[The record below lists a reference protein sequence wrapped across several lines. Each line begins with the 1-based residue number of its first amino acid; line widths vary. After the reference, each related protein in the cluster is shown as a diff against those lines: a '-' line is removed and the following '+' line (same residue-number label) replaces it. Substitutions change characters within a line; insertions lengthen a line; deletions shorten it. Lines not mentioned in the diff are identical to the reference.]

1 MGTRGVW
8 SLGNV
13 ESKYPLED
21 WVNYKDPWIS
31 QYDIAHSRPYPAPN
45 LQRWNLGTSTMSDSG
60 LACSRYW
67 GQASGSTTFSYF
79 ASGDASPGMTKK
91 SNTDKLTYSPYTI
104 AATPTANL
112 NKGIDRGGASS
123 SNLAAYFSTGYP
135 TGSWVDK
142 ILFATDTRS
151 TISGQFDA
159 NYMTFSSVSDGAGGG
174 YLFEAN
180 VSQSKTYK
188 ITYSTDGVSHLPGS
202 NLVNYTTEGNGEMMS
217 RTAGY
222 KTGGANP
229 SPAATTTTNK
239 LTYSSTTWSALP
251 AGGLPRA
258 KRRAASGTG
267 RSKGFVGGGDLNVAP
282 VYSDFALLDFSTDT
296 FAQEPALNFSP
307 SSYAYYPNKST
318 TTPLDGLYGA
328 DKATDMNSFWSGDEK
343 RRWYD
348 NGPNAVE
355 FDGTDDALYVAD
367 FPNFRTNNFTVEC
380 WIYAHSTSGGINT
393 ILDTYPDSGSFTGG
407 WWALHQYD
415 TGFYWG
421 RNNANAITTS
431 GNLSVNTW
439 YHVAMVRNGTSN
451 KLYLNGTSIGNFT
464 ETAFDYA
471 DSDGVETRTLNV
483 GKQNNSGQDRYFD
496 GLITNVRIT
505 IGQALYTANFTPTTE
520 SLTTTSQGATASNV
534 KLICCSGATPTS
546 SIVTSGL
553 ISTIGDPTVNFQ
565 TEVGANTET
574 IVPTASTFLMG
585 PAGET
590 GYAIDFNGSSD
601 ALNIPH
607 DDAWSPGT
615 NYTAECW
622 FNCDANGG
630 GWDGIFGQ
638 WNNSNVHASNSW
650 VLEYVGSDL
659 RLYYIVDGSG
669 EISYKSLGAVSTGAW
684 HHFAFSKAGSTTRLF
699 VDGVQVVA
707 DFDIGTLQDGTGEF
721 TIGGDVASAG
731 WFNGKISNVRIT
743 EGQALYTA
751 PFTVTTE
758 PLTTTS
764 QGATASNVKLLCC
777 NQSTAT
783 GSTVTPNTITALST
797 PTASQSAPLT
807 EPRAV
812 VRSENYLG
820 KGRQTGQPSGVN
832 GRSDLTKFNYQ
843 TETFSSTVSGTMPI
857 EKKFP
862 GTTSNTTRGYWA
874 SGTPGTSSIVDKFVW
889 STNTGSTIPAT
900 LGSARSYASSAA
912 GNQTQGYF
920 TFGSPGSYQNA
931 CDKLVYSNET
941 MSNLPSMPFKSAR
954 AVAISMQTAGYYGSG
969 AGQDDKGS
977 YFTKIT
983 FATDTKSGNI
993 PGWRAHSSGSNM
1005 FRSGSSSNTKA
1016 YVCSGESTTR
1026 AMEAT
1031 PWATDSVSQLP
1042 TTFMP
1047 ADATQSKG
1055 QGDNTNAYFTGGP
1068 SYSHTQRVVYSS
1080 DTVSVLP
1087 GANFPGGTINSYG
1100 AGGPGMNGI
1109 AISVPNVI

>member
-21 WVNYKDPWIS
+21 WVNYKDSWIS
-31 QYDIAHSRPYPAPN
+31 QYDIAHSRPFPAPN
-45 LQRWNLGTSTMSDSG
+45 LQRWNLGTSTMSNST

-67 GQASGSTTFSYF
+67 GQASGNTTVTYF
-79 ASGDASPGMTKK
+79 ASGDESPGMTKK

-112 NKGIDRGGASS
+112 NKGIDRGGTSS

-151 TISGQFDA
+151 TISGQFDT

-202 NLVNYTTEGNGEMMS
+202 NLVNYTTESNGEMMS

-239 LTYSSTTWSALP
+239 LTYSSMTWSALP
-251 AGGLPRA
+251 SGGLPTA
-258 KRRAASGTG
+258 KRRLVSGTG
-267 RSKGFVGGGDLNVAP
+267 RNKGFAGGGDLNVAP
-282 VYSDFALLDFSTDT
+282 VYTDFALLDFSTDT
-296 FAQEPALNFSP
+296 FAQEPSLNFSV
-307 SSYAYYPNKST
+307 SNYGYFSNKST

-328 DKATDMNSFWSGDEK
+328 SKVSDMNSFWSGDEK

-355 FDGTDDALYVAD
+355 FDGSNDALAVVD

-380 WIYAHSTSGGINT
+380 WIYTHTTSGGVDT

-407 WWALHQYD
+407 WWALHQNGS
-415 TGFYWG
+415 GFYWG
-421 RNNANAITTS
+421 RNNANAISTS

-451 KLYLNGTSIGNFT
+451 NLYLNGTSIGNFT
-464 ETAFDYA
+464 ETAFDYT

-483 GKQNNSGQDRYFD
+483 GRQHNSGQSRYFD

-520 SLTTTSQGATASNV
+520 SLTTISQGATASNV
-534 KLICCSGATPTS
+534 KLICCNGSTPTS
-546 SIVTSGL
+546 SIVTTGH
-553 ISTIGDPTVNFQ
+553 ISTIGDPTVHFQ
-565 TEVGANTET
+565 SQVGANTET
-574 IVPTASTFLMG
+574 ISPTASTTILG

-590 GYAIDFNGSSD
+590 GYAVDFDGSDD
-601 ALNIPH
+601 ALNIP
-607 DDAWSPGT
+607 DNDAWYPET

-622 FNCDANGG
+622 FNCTGHSG
-630 GWDGIFGQ
+630 GWDAIFGQ
-638 WNNSNVHASNSW
+638 WTNNGANATNSW
-650 VLEYVGSDL
+650 ILEYVNSDDEL
-659 RLYYIVDGSG
+659 RFYYITGGGSG
-669 EISYKSLGAVSTGAW
+669 FSYKSLGTVSINAW
-684 HHFAFSKAGSTTRLF
+684 HHFAFSKNGSTTKLF
-699 VDGVQVVA
+699 IDGVQVVD
-707 DFDIGTLQDGTGEF
+707 DFDIGTMNNGNGEF

-731 WFNGKISNVRIT
+731 WFDGKISNVRIT
-743 EGQALYTA
+743 KGQALYTA

-783 GSTVTPNTITALST
+783 GSTVTTGTISAVSS

-807 EPRAV
+807 EPRGV
-812 VRSENYLG
+812 VRSEGYLG
-820 KGRQTGQPSGVN
+820 KGSYPGAN
-832 GRSDLTKFNYQ
+832 GHTNVFKFDYS
-843 TETFSSTVSGTMPI
+843 TETFSDSVIGTMPVAR
-857 EKKFP
+857 KYP
-862 GTTSNTTRGYWA
+862 GATSNTTRGYFA
-874 SGTPGTSSIVDKFVW
+874 GGTPGHSSIVDKFVW
-889 STNTGSTIPAT
+889 STSTGSTIPAQ
-900 LGSARSYASSAA
+900 LGSSRGYMTSAA

-920 TFGSPGSYQNA
+920 AFGNPSPEA
-931 CDKLVYSNET
+931 CDKLVYSSET
-941 MSNLPSMPFKSAR
+941 MSNLPSMPFPSSR
-954 AVAISMQTAGYYGSG
+954 AMGVSMQTHGYYGSG
-969 AGQDDKGS
+969 APGGS
-977 YFTKIT
+977 RFAKIT
-983 FATDTKSGNI
+983 FATDSKSEYNGL
-993 PGWRAHSSGSNM
+993 RAHPSGSNM
-1005 FRSGSSSNTKA
+1005 FRTAASSNTKV
-1016 YVCSGESTTR
+1016 YVCSGESSQT
-1026 AMEAT
+1026 AT
-1031 PWATDSVSQLP
+1031 ETIPWATNSVSNLP
-1042 TTFMP
+1042 TSFMP
-1047 ADATQSKG
+1047 ASVTTTAG

-1068 SYSHTQRVVYSS
+1068 SYSHTQRIVYAS

-1087 GANFPGGTINSYG
+1087 GANFPAGNVSGYG
-1100 AGGPGMNGI
+1100 AGGPAMNGI
-1109 AISVPNVI
+1109 GESTPNVI